1 GASEPELLAA
11 LRRLPHFAELTPE
24 LLSLVAAR
32 ARQRTASRGDI
43 LCRAGERGEEF
54 FLIIGGAVR
63 IAVPSA
69 RGEEVVA
76 ELGAGEW
83 FGEMALITGE
93 PRSASAIAGTDT
105 KLAVLARTDFLELV
119 AQVPALALA
128 VSHVLSR
135 RLRARLQGR
144 PPRPAPSVVLAVTTA
159 PNAGNTTLVANLAA
173 ALAGASDWPLA
184 VFDHAGGPSAS
195 PVMAAAAYPGVTVVT
210 ERGADLT
217 RLRTAY
223 RLTLVRVSMTEA
235 CAAQMVKDADA
246 VWALEVDDPPEA
258 VSAWVRAAAPPGPVT
273 SIRCDSR
280 ASPADATVI
289 LDSSVLASA
298 PLVRDAPR
306 SSAAR
311 ALRGLSRR
319 VLGRRAGLALSAGGA
334 KGLAHIGA
342 LSCFERAGLEFD
354 LIAGTSMGAI
364 VGGLLAMGQ
373 ESRDLLR
380 GFAAF
385 VGDIRRTLLDFG
397 LPEVSLL
404 RGEKKRAA
412 IRDRVGERDI
422 RDLQLPFWTVTA
434 DLVSGREVV
443 LGSGPLWQALDA
455 TSAIPGIFP
464 PVAVGERLLID
475 GWVVN
480 PIPVD
485 VLRRQGADVVV
496 AVDVTA
502 GADPTLRADVAS
514 PGGAPAGG
522 LQRLRQRL
530 ANPAIVR
537 LVMRAMEVAARER
550 TLANLALADAFVQ
563 PDLVAYSVADV
574 SRLPDIVERGEA
586 AAERALPVI
595 RRALRRPAETSS

>member
-1 GASEPELLAA
+1 MAGASETELLAA

-32 ARQRTASRGDI
+32 ARRRTASRGDV
-43 LCRAGERGEEF
+43 LCRAGEPGEEF
-54 FLIIGGAVR
+54 FLVIGGAVR

-76 ELGAGEW
+76 ELGTGEW

-93 PRSASAIAGTDT
+93 PRSASGIAATDT
-105 KLAVLARTDFLELV
+105 VLAGLARADFLELV
-119 AQVPALALA
+119 TQVPALGLAL
-128 VSHVLSR
+128 SHALSH

-144 PPRPAPSVVLAVTTA
+144 PPRAAPSVVLAVTTA
-159 PNAGNTTLVANLAA
+159 PNVRNTTLLANLAA
-173 ALAGASDWPLA
+173 ALAGESDWPLA
-184 VFDHAGGPSAS
+184 FLDYAGGP
-195 PVMAAAAYPGVTVVT
+195 PVIGTPGVKVLGDGPT
-210 ERGADLT
+210 DLT
-217 RLRTAY
+217 ALRAAHRLA
-223 RLTLVRVSMTEA
+223 LVRVSMTDPQA
-235 CAAQMVKDADA
+235 PLLVQDADA
-246 VWALEVDDPPEA
+246 IWALDVDDQPDA
-258 VSAWVRAAAPPGPVT
+258 VSAWIRSLAPTAPVT
-273 SIRCDSR
+273 GISCEPP
-280 ASPADATVI
+280 ASPAHASVT
-289 LDSSVLASA
+289 LDSSVLETA
-298 PLVRDAPR
+298 PLVAGSP
-306 SSAAR
+306 AAR
-311 ALRGLSRR
+311 ALRGIARR

-334 KGLAHIGA
+334 KGLAHIGV
-342 LSCFERAGLEFD
+342 LRCFERAGLEFD
-354 LIAGTSMGAI
+354 LIAGTSMGGIIGAFM
-364 VGGLLAMGQ
+364 AMGR
-373 ESRDLLR
+373 ESRALLR
-380 GFAAF
+380 AFGPF

-412 IRDRVGERDI
+412 IREQVGERDI
-422 RDLQLPFWTVTA
+422 RDLELPFWTVAA

-464 PVAVGERLLID
+464 PVVAGERLLID

-496 AVDVTA
+496 AVDVAA
-502 GADPTLRADVAS
+502 GVDPTLKVDIAS
-514 PGGAPAGG
+514 PTAAAAGG

-550 TLANLALADAFVQ
+550 TLANLVLADAFVQ

-574 SRLPDIVERGEA
+574 SRLPEIVERGEA

>member
-1 GASEPELLAA
+1 MH

-32 ARQRTASRGDI
+32 ARRRAASRGEV
-43 LCRAGERGEEF
+43 LCRAGEPGEDF
-54 FLIIGGAVR
+54 FLVIGGAVR
-63 IAVPSA
+63 IAVPTA

-93 PRSASAIAGTDT
+93 PRSASAIAATDT
-105 KLAVLARTDFLELV
+105 VLAVLARADFLELV
-119 AQVPALALA
+119 AQVPALGLAL
-128 VSHVLSR
+128 SHALSH

-144 PPRPAPSVVLAVTTA
+144 PPRAAPSVVLAVTTA
-159 PNAGNTTLVANLAA
+159 PNARNTTLLANVAAT
-173 ALAGASDWPLA
+173 LAGERDWPLA
-184 VFDHAGGPSAS
+184 VLDHAGAPSVVPAL
-195 PVMAAAAYPGVTVVT
+195 GVNVLGDPPT
-210 ERGADLT
+210 DLT
-217 RLRTAY
+217 ALRAAHRLA
-223 RLTLVRVSMTEA
+223 LVRVSMTDLRA
-235 CAAQMVKDADA
+235 PLLVKDADA
-246 VWALEVDDPPEA
+246 IWALDVDDPPEA
-258 VSAWVRAAAPPGPVT
+258 VSGWIRSLAPTAPVT
-273 SIRCDSR
+273 GISCEPP
-280 ASPADATVI
+280 ASPEHASVT
-289 LDSSVLASA
+289 LDSSVLETA
-298 PLVRDAPR
+298 PIVAG

-311 ALRGLSRR
+311 ALRGIARR

-334 KGLAHIGA
+334 KGLAHIGV
-342 LSCFERAGLEFD
+342 LRCFERAGLEFD
-354 LIAGTSMGAI
+354 LIAGTSMGGIIGAFM
-364 VGGLLAMGQ
+364 AMGR
-373 ESRDLLR
+373 ESRALLR
-380 GFAAF
+380 AF
-385 VGDIRRTLLDFG
+385 GPFVADIRRTLLDFG

-412 IRDRVGERDI
+412 IREQVGERDI
-422 RDLQLPFWTVTA
+422 RDLALPFWTVAA

-464 PVAVGERLLID
+464 PVVAGERLLID

-496 AVDVTA
+496 AVDVAA
-502 GADPTLRADVAS
+502 GVDPTLKVDVA
-514 PGGAPAGG
+514 APPVAAAGG

-537 LVMRAMEVAARER
+537 LVMRAMVAARER